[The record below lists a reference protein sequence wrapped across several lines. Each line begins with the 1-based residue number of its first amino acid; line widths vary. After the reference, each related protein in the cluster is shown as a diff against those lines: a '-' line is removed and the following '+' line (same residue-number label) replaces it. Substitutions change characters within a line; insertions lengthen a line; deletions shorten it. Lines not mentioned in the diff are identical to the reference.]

1 MGTDQNTPL
10 LKALAAEVKA
20 RRGALQISQDELA
33 YRCGLSRT
41 FLGKIEIAQSQPSLT
56 ALFKLA
62 DGLEVG
68 PDELLKAVKIRLRK
82 EERAAASKA
91 PRRA

>member
-1 MGTDQNTPL
+1 MRTEQNPPL

-41 FLGKIEIAQSQPSLT
+41 FLGKIEIAQSQPSLS

-68 PDELLKAVKIRLRK
+68 PDELLKAVKVRLRK
-82 EERAAASKA
+82 EERAATKV
-91 PRRA
+91 PRRS

>member
-1 MGTDQNTPL
+1 MRTDQNTPP
-10 LKALAAEVKA
+10 LKALAADIRA

-68 PDELLKAVKIRLRK
+68 PDELLKAVEIRLRK
-82 EERAAASKA
+82 EERVASKA
-91 PRRA
+91 PRWA